1 LNSMPENLS
10 PSPAGND
17 SVEREHG
24 ILISLLVA
32 NKEKLLEELRRRL
45 AARLPSEYYSMIL
58 FNPKGRQRTRKYF
71 DAFFRALSGDLA
83 SFIKDQ
89 ELIGYKRAI
98 EGYPLEG
105 VLGFTLSFKSVLW
118 DFIGQ
123 HNRNAAED
131 KQRVSVD
138 EVFYLHSI
146 LDQSYYSLSRSFI
159 ITRDEIINKRRK
171 QLHEL
176 HVFAGEVV
184 SIFNEQLLW
193 DPVMRGIESLFGLQV
208 QVILEARDPDSLVAP
223 EAPNILGSPLETHTA
238 QDLIALVREKN
249 LAFAATE
256 PKTFISFADRA
267 NQEDYLCV
275 CLPLPTHSRQGKVL
289 LLLHDEGKPFTFDR
303 FDRNLLSQFVYFTGS
318 VLVNCS
324 MVSELAEKREYL
336 SSLTSTLFTIQENE
350 RKRIAADIHDVLTQ
364 ALSGIG
370 FKLILCQELLDK
382 QPQRLA
388 DELIRLV
395 QNVNEA
401 LRHSRHIVSNLRP
414 TILDNLGIVAALNK
428 TVNDFE
434 ESSGVDIEFHSPP
447 HIDLPPGADISIFRI
462 LQESL
467 HNIMKHARASQ
478 VRVDITV
485 RPDRKLEII
494 IDDDG
499 DGFDLGQRVNGLG
512 LMLMRERAVNLG
524 GKMHLKS
531 SPGNGTILKI
541 VLPMGGDKR
550 NVPD

>member
-1 LNSMPENLS
+1 MLL
-10 PSPAGND
+10 AL
-17 SVEREHG
+17 
-24 ILISLLVA
+24 LIA
-32 NKEKLLEELRRRL
+32 NREKLLEELRRRL
-45 AARLPSEYYSMIL
+45 EGCLPSEYYFMIL

-71 DAFFRALSGDLA
+71 DAFFRALGGDLA

-89 ELIGYKRAI
+89 ELIGYKRAV

-118 DFIGQ
+118 DFIGK
-123 HNRNAAED
+123 HNRDALSED
-131 KQRVSVD
+131 QRISVD

-184 SIFNEQLLW
+184 SIFDEQLLW
-193 DPVMRGIESLFGLQV
+193 EPVMRGVESLFGLRV
-208 QVILEARDPDSLVAP
+208 QVILEPRDTYSLAP
-223 EAPNILGSPLETHTA
+223 PETPRTLGSPLKNPLAKELVCLA
-238 QDLIALVREKN
+238 RDKNQAL
-249 LAFAATE
+249 AAT
-256 PKTFISFADRA
+256 PSKSFVSFEDRA
-267 NQEDYLCV
+267 SQDDYLCV
-275 CLPLPTHSRQGKVL
+275 CLPVPSHSRQGKVL
-289 LLLHDEGKPFTFDR
+289 LLLHDQGEPFTFER

-370 FKLILCQELLDK
+370 FKLILCQELMDK
-382 QPQRLA
+382 QPQRLGE
-388 DELIRLV
+388 ELTRLV
-395 QNVNEA
+395 HNVNEA
-401 LRHSRHIVSNLRP
+401 LRHSRHLVSNLRP

-434 ESSGVDIEFHSPP
+434 ESSGVDIEFSSPP
-447 HIDLPPGADISIFRI
+447 HIDLPTGADISIFRI

-467 HNIMKHARASQ
+467 HNIMKHANANQ
-478 VRVDITV
+478 VRVDLTV
-485 RPDRKLEII
+485 RPDRKLEML

-499 DGFDLGQRVNGLG
+499 DGFDPRRRVSGLG

-524 GKMHLKS
+524 GEMHLKS
-531 SPGNGTILKI
+531 SPGNGTIIKI
-541 VLPMGGDKR
+541 VLPVGGDRR
-550 NVPD
+550 NGPD